1 MKPDEVAAQDEYW
14 MRQAIE
20 TARGGRFIAPPNPS
34 VGCVIVRDGVE
45 ISRGFTQR
53 PGGHHAEIE
62 ALEHAAAAGKSV
74 RGATVYVTLE
84 PCSHYG
90 RTPPCALRL
99 IHEGVGRVVAGTVDP
114 NPLVA
119 GRGLRMLERAG
130 IPAVAGVCEEE
141 AIESNLA
148 FITRMKRGTPWVRLK
163 TAASLDGRTA
173 LANGE
178 SKWITGVAAREDG
191 QRFRASAQGL
201 LTGVG
206 TVLADDPQMSVRISG
221 LPSPAKFIMDS
232 GARTPPRAK
241 ILQGAPATVF
251 VGEDAPQANI
261 DALRAAGAAVVALP
275 QNAQGRLC
283 LSKALEH
290 IAQSGVN
297 ELFVEAGATLSG
309 QMIAEG
315 LVDELLVY
323 LAPTLLGAG
332 RPVAQLPELV
342 KLSDARR
349 WRFVEAASVGDDLR
363 VRLRKLPD

>member
-1 MKPDEVAAQDEYW
+1 MYDDVTAQDEYW

-62 ALEHAAAAGKSV
+62 ALEKAAAAGKSV

-99 IHEGVGRVVAGTVDP
+99 IREGVGRVVAGTVDP

-119 GRGLRMLERAG
+119 GKGLRMLEQAG
-130 IPAVAGVCEEE
+130 IPAIAGVCEQE

-173 LANGE
+173 LPSGE
-178 SKWITGVAAREDG
+178 SKWITGEAAREDA

-206 TVLADDPQMSVRISG
+206 TVLADDPRMNVRISG
-221 LPSPAKFIMDS
+221 LPSPAKFILDS
-232 GARTPPRAK
+232 EARTPAQAK
-241 ILQGAPATVF
+241 ILQGAPTTVF
-251 VGEDAPQANI
+251 VSSKAQQARV
-261 DALRAAGAAVVALP
+261 DELRRAGAKVVAL
-275 QNAQGRLC
+275 AEDAAGRLS
-283 LSKALEH
+283 LKEALEC

-309 QMIAEG
+309 QMIAQG
-315 LVDELLVY
+315 LADELLVY
-323 LAPTLLGAG
+323 LAPMLLGDG
-332 RPVAQLPELV
+332 RPVAQLPGLV

-349 WRFVEAASVGDDLR
+349 WRFVETAAVGDDLR